1 MKMHPNCQGN
11 HLDLR
16 SGVSRRDF
24 LYAGMLGGL
33 GLSLPDMLRLQAST
47 AMPDVETFKPIA
59 DSIIHIYLPGGMAQH
74 ESWDPKPFASPDY
87 RGPYTPIKT
96 SIPGEYV
103 GQQFKNISKIMNK
116 LTVVRS
122 MTHGEAAH
130 ERGTHNMFTGYRPSP
145 AIKFPSFGSVISHEQ
160 GSRNNLPPY
169 VAVPNMVAPDQGT
182 GYMSSAF
189 GPFALGSDPADK
201 GFSVRD
207 LLSPKDIDEK
217 RFDRRRSLLGT
228 VDDHFRSLEK
238 ADSINAM
245 NSFYQA
251 AYGLL
256 SSTQA
261 REAFDLN
268 KESNKL
274 RDEYGRN
281 TAGQRFLL
289 ARRLVESGVRMVSV
303 NYGSWDHHSNIK
315 SAFDGQAP
323 NFDQAFARLITDLS
337 DRGMLKKTLVM
348 VSSEFGRT
356 PKINGTNGR
365 DHWPRV
371 FSVALAGGGVKEG
384 YIHGAS
390 DALGGEPDRDAV
402 GPEDLARTM
411 YRLLGINSEKRIVA
425 DGGRPIDIVNGGR
438 IMNEWIA

>member
-1 MKMHPNCQGN
+1 MKMHPHCEGN
-11 HLDLR
+11 HPDLR

-24 LYAGMLGGL
+24 LHVGLAGSL
-33 GLSLPDMLRLQAST
+33 GLTLPDLLRLQA
-47 AMPDVETFKPIA
+47 AQAIPDVETFKPIA

-103 GQQFKNISKIMNK
+103 GEKFQNIAKIMNK
-116 LTVVRS
+116 LTVIRS

-145 AIKFPSFGSVISHEQ
+145 AIKFPSFGSVIAHEQ

-169 VAVPNMVAPDQGT
+169 VAVPNVFAPDQGT

-189 GPFALGSDPADK
+189 GPFALGSDPADRN
-201 GFSVRD
+201 FAVRD
-207 LLSPKDIDEK
+207 LLSPKEIDDK
-217 RFDRRRSLLGT
+217 RFDRRRSLLSV
-228 VDDHFRSLEK
+228 VDEHFRSVEK
-238 ADSINAM
+238 SDAIDAM
-245 NSFYQA
+245 DSFYQA
-251 AYGLL
+251 AYGLV
-256 SSTQA
+256 SSSQA
-261 REAFDLN
+261 REAFDLK
-268 KESNKL
+268 KETDKL

-289 ARRLVESGVRMVSV
+289 ARRLVEAGVRMVSV

-315 SAFDGQAP
+315 GSFDRQAP
-323 NFDQAFARLITDLS
+323 DFDQAFARLIRDL
-337 DRGMLKKTLVM
+337 DERGMLKRTLVM

-390 DALGGEPDRDAV
+390 DPLGGEPDRDAV
-402 GPEDLARTM
+402 GPEDLAKTM
-411 YRLLGINSEKRIVA
+411 YRLLGINAEKRIMA
-425 DGGRPIDIVNGGR
+425 DGTRPIDIVNGGR
-438 IMNEWIA
+438 ILSEVIA

>member
-1 MKMHPNCQGN
+1 MKLHRNCEGN
-11 HLDLR
+11 HPDVLNAL
-16 SGVSRRDF
+16 SRRDF
-24 LYAGMLGGL
+24 MHIGMVGTL
-33 GLSLPDMLRLQAST
+33 GLSLPNMLRLKASAIPSVESFT
-47 AMPDVETFKPIA
+47 AMA
-59 DSIIHIYLPGGMAQH
+59 DSVIHIYLPGGMAQH

-103 GQQFKNISKIMNK
+103 GEKFVNIAKIMNK
-116 LTVVRS
+116 LTIVRS

-145 AIKFPSFGSVISHEQ
+145 ALKFPSYGSVISHEQ

-169 VAVPNMVAPDQGT
+169 VVVPSQSIPDQGT

-189 GPFALGSDPADK
+189 GPFALGSDPANK
-201 GFSVRD
+201 GFAVRD
-207 LLSPKDIDEK
+207 LLAPKDVTTQ
-217 RFDRRRSLLGT
+217 RFDRRRSMLAA
-228 VDDHFRSLEK
+228 VDEHFRATEK
-238 ADSINAM
+238 SDAIGAMDS
-245 NSFYQA
+245 FQQA
-251 AYGLL
+251 AYGLV
-256 SSTQA
+256 SSAKA
-261 REAFDLN
+261 REAFDLS
-268 KESNKL
+268 KESDKL

-289 ARRLVESGVRMVSV
+289 ARRLVEAGVRMVSV
-303 NYGSWDHHSNIK
+303 TYGSWDHHSNIK
-315 SAFDGQAP
+315 GSFDGQAP
-323 NFDQAFARLITDLS
+323 NFDQAFARLITDLQE
-337 DRGMLKKTLVM
+337 RGLLKRTLVL

-371 FSVALAGGGVKEG
+371 FSVAMAGGGTKEG

-402 GPEDLARTM
+402 GPEDLAKTM
-411 YRLLGINSEKRIVA
+411 YRVLGINADKRIMS

-438 IMNEWIA
+438 IMTDWLA